1 MSVMRARARSAVLAT
16 AVTMLCTGA
25 LAAGPARA
33 EPLALLQCQ
42 GTESVAYSPG
52 VTFQPQD
59 IDVTTDGHLGSC
71 VDGAGE
77 VTSGAYGERFALHAG
92 CNDLLGGFRGLRTF
106 TWSTG
111 DTSVVEAEG
120 SSTAVAGQVV
130 TTLTGT
136 VVQGRFQGRSATQV
150 ITLPQPGLLL
160 CLTTGVTGAA
170 GVTTLTV
177 V

>member
-1 MSVMRARARSAVLAT
+1 MSAMGSRARPAVLAT
-16 AVTMLCTGA
+16 AAAVLCTGA
-25 LAAGPARA
+25 LAAGPVRA

-42 GTESVAYSPG
+42 GTESVTYSPG
-52 VTFQPQD
+52 ITFQPRD
-59 IDVTTDGHLGSC
+59 VDVTTDGRLGSC
-71 VDGAGE
+71 VDGTGE
-77 VTSGAYGERFALHAG
+77 VASGAYGERFTLHAG
-92 CNDLLGGFRGLRTF
+92 CNDLLDGFRGPRTF
-106 TWSTG
+106 TWNTG

-136 VVQGRFQGRSATQV
+136 VVQGRFVGRTATQV
-150 ITLPQPGLLL
+150 ITLPQPALLL
-160 CLTTGVTGAA
+160 CLTTGVTGAT

>member
-1 MSVMRARARSAVLAT
+1 MSVMRSWARSAVLTT
-16 AVTMLCTGA
+16 AAAVLLTGA
-25 LAAGPARA
+25 LAAGPAHA

-52 VTFQPQD
+52 ITFQPQD
-59 IDVTTDGHLGSC
+59 VDVTTDGRLGSC

-77 VTSGAYGERFALHAG
+77 VTSGAYGERFTLHAG
-92 CNDLLGGFRGLRTF
+92 CNDLLGGFQGPRTF

-111 DTSVVEAEG
+111 DTSVIEAEG

-136 VVQGRFQGRSATQV
+136 VVQGRFHGRSVIQV
-150 ITLPQPGLLL
+150 IVLPQPALPL
-160 CLTTGVTGAA
+160 CLTTGVTGTTGA
-170 GVTTLTV
+170 TTLTIV
-177 V
+177 

>member
-1 MSVMRARARSAVLAT
+1 MRSRTRSAVLAT
-16 AVTMLCTGA
+16 VVTVVCTGA

-52 VTFQPQD
+52 ITFQPRD
-59 IDVTTDGHLGSC
+59 VDVTTDGRLGSC
-71 VDGAGE
+71 VDGE
-77 VTSGAYGERFALHAG
+77 VKVASGAYGEQFTLHAG
-92 CNDLLGGFRGLRTF
+92 CNDLLGGFQGPRTF

-111 DTSVVEAEG
+111 DSSVIEAEG

-150 ITLPQPGLLL
+150 IVLPQPGLLQ
-160 CLTTGVTGAA
+160 CLSTGVTGAT
-170 GVTTLTV
+170 GTTTLTIV
-177 V
+177 

>member
-1 MSVMRARARSAVLAT
+1 MSAVRSRARSAVLAT
-16 AVTMLCTGA
+16 AVTVICTGA

-33 EPLALLQCQ
+33 EPLAVLQCQ
-42 GTESVAYSPG
+42 GTESVAYRPG
-52 VTFQPQD
+52 ITFQPRD
-59 IDVTTDGHLGSC
+59 VDVTTDGRLGSC

-77 VTSGAYGERFALHAG
+77 VTSGAYGERFTLHAG
-92 CNDLLGGFRGLRTF
+92 CNDLLGGFQGPRTF

-111 DTSVVEAEG
+111 DTSVIEAEG

-150 ITLPQPGLLL
+150 IVLPQPGLLQ
-160 CLTTGVTGAA
+160 CLSTGVTGAT
-170 GVTTLTV
+170 GTTTLTIV
-177 V
+177 

>member
-1 MSVMRARARSAVLAT
+1 MSVMRPRARSAVLTT
-16 AVTMLCTGA
+16 AVTVLCAGA

-42 GTESVAYSPG
+42 GTESVAYRPG
-52 VTFQPQD
+52 ITFQPQD
-59 IDVTTDGHLGSC
+59 VDVTTDGRLGSC

-92 CNDLLGGFRGLRTF
+92 CNDLLGGFRGPRTF

-136 VVQGRFQGRSATQV
+136 VVRGRFQGRSATQV
-150 ITLPQPGLLL
+150 VVLPQPGLLL
-160 CLTTGVTGAA
+160 CLTTGVTGAT
-170 GVTTLTV
+170 GVTTLTIV
-177 V
+177 